1 MFDVILDDNFSFLEE
16 EIYVKNRPSIPVTVP
31 SYKTNEVVKRNGTLT
46 FYNNFPDRNIN
57 IEFNFVDRINVS
69 RRIRKILNKILF
81 CKKIK
86 FTDDMDIYYKVKM
99 VSLDSP
105 ERSYRHKCDFSVTF
119 TLEPFAYLENEPI
132 ELLASNTI
140 YNCGTYES
148 EPNIKLYGTG
158 DLKLTINSKSF
169 TVANVSEYVDI
180 NSNLFRCNKGATN
193 KLSDM
198 TGDFPLLEV
207 GDNEIVLGTNVTKVI
222 ITPNFRYL

>member
-132 ELLASNTI
+132 ELLTSNTI

>member
-1 MFDVILDDNFSFLEE
+1 MFDVILDDNFSFLNEK
-16 EIYVKNRPSIPVTVP
+16 IYVKNRPSIPVTVP

-57 IEFNFVDRINVS
+57 IEFNFVDRINIS

-132 ELLASNTI
+132 ELLTSNTI